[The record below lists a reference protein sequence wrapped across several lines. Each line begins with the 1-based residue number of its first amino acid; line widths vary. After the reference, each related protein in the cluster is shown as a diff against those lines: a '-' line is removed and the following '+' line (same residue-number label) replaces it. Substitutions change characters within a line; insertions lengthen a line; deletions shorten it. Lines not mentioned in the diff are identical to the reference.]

1 LKIEDNIINHLE
13 AIALLE
19 KKIIENYSQI
29 KESFVDEELKK
40 KLSEIIE
47 DERNHEKL
55 VQEAIVIFK

>member
-1 LKIEDNIINHLE
+1 LKIEDNIIDHLE

-29 KESFVDEELKK
+29 KESLADEELKK

-55 VQEAIVIFK
+55 VQEAIAIFK

>member
-29 KESFVDEELKK
+29 KESLADEELKK

-55 VQEAIVIFK
+55 VQEAIAIFK